1 MTTFND
7 LGLITPLQQALAEEN
22 YTTPT
27 PIQAQAIPY
36 LLQGRDLLGLAQ
48 TGTGKT
54 AAFTLPTLQRLMEK
68 KTRPAPKQ
76 TRVLVLCPTRELAVQ
91 IQESIQ
97 TYGRHLPVRSTMIFG
112 GVTQFSQVRA
122 MQRGIEIVVATPGRL
137 RDLINQGHVDLK
149 AVEVLI
155 LDEADRMLDMGF
167 MPEIKKIVALVP
179 KQRQTLLFSATM
191 PREISDLAYGLLN
204 EPVRVEVAPVSSTA
218 ERVEQKLYH
227 VTKNNKRALLAHVLR
242 TEPVERALLFTRTKH
257 GADRVA
263 ENLEKDGFK
272 AAVIHGNKSQN
283 ARQRALSDLKTGR
296 INLLIATD
304 IAARGIDVDGVTHV
318 INVDLPVEP
327 ESYVHRIGR
336 TARAGASGIALSFCD
351 VEERAYLRDIEK
363 ITRQPIPVVEE
374 HPYNG
379 DLPPLNIVGPK
390 PKRGGGRDG
399 GRDGGGRQDRKPR
412 SGQAQRKRQDSRR
425 DDETVFVANAKGD
438 DARRDG
444 RGRDNRRPDGN
455 RQEGDRAA
463 SPRSNSQ
470 RPAARRDD
478 HRSEPRRADEKRGDR
493 PDHRADHSPR
503 VDHKRNDVVRGD
515 RPLRQDRPER
525 TRSDRN
531 LSQPAA
537 MMRELEAREGQP
549 RRERAEPRQGE
560 ARGRDDRHHHA
571 ASGKPANRNHQQG
584 GHRQDGQRST
594 GPRNAG
600 GQQKL
605 KRGPSHA

>member
-7 LGLITPLQQALAEEN
+7 LGLIAPLTQALVEEN

-27 PIQAQAIPY
+27 PIQEQAIPY

-68 KTRPAPKQ
+68 KVRPAPKT
-76 TRVLVLCPTRELAVQ
+76 TRVLILCPTRELAVQ
-91 IQESIQ
+91 IQESIH
-97 TYGRHLPVRSTMIFG
+97 TYGRHLPLRSTMIFG
-112 GVTQFSQVRA
+112 GVSQFSQVRA
-122 MQRGIEIVVATPGRL
+122 MQRGVELVVATPGRL
-137 RDLINQGHVDLK
+137 RDLINQGHIDLK
-149 AVEVLI
+149 SVEVLI

-191 PREISDLAYGLLN
+191 PREISDLAYGLLTD
-204 EPVRVEVAPVSSTA
+204 PVRVEVAPVSSTA

-318 INVDLPVEP
+318 INIDLPVEP

-336 TARAGASGIALSFCD
+336 TARAGASGIALSFCE

-363 ITRQPIPVVEE
+363 LTRQPIPVVEE
-374 HPYNG
+374 HPFTG
-379 DLPPLNIVGPK
+379 DLPPLHIVGPK
-390 PKRGGGRDG
+390 PKRGGGREG
-399 GRDGGGRQDRKPR
+399 GRDSGPRQDRNPR
-412 SGQAQRKRQDSRR
+412 GGQAQRKRQDPRR
-425 DDETVFVANAKGD
+425 QQEDTAFFADVKGVEP
-438 DARRDG
+438 RREAHSPEG
-444 RGRDNRRPDGN
+444 Q
-455 RQEGDRAA
+455 RQ
-463 SPRSNSQ
+463 NSH

-478 HRSEPRRADEKRGDR
+478 TRRPEGKR
-493 PDHRADHSPR
+493 PDQRTDA
-503 VDHKRNDVVRGD
+503 VRGD
-515 RPLRQDRPER
+515 RPVRQDQPER
-525 TRSDRN
+525 SRGNRGDGS

-549 RRERAEPRQGE
+549 RRER
-560 ARGRDDRHHHA
+560 DDRTHHHA
-571 ASGKPANRNHQQG
+571 AKTTPGNRNHRAD
-584 GHRQDGQRST
+584 GHRTDAARTDGPRSSS

-600 GQQKL
+600 AGKPSGQQKL
-605 KRGPSHA
+605 KRDGAQRAR

>member
-1 MTTFND
+1 LTTKTFAE
-7 LGLITPLQQALAEEN
+7 LGLIAPLTQALAEEN

-27 PIQAQAIPY
+27 PIQAQSIPH
-36 LLQGRDLLGLAQ
+36 LLAGRDLLGLAQ

-68 KTRPAPKQ
+68 KLRPAPKT
-76 TRVLVLCPTRELAVQ
+76 TRVLILCPTRELAVQ

-97 TYGRHLPVRSTMIFG
+97 TYGRHLPIRSTMIFG

-122 MQRGIEIVVATPGRL
+122 MARGIEIVVATPGRL

-191 PREISDLAYGLLN
+191 PREISDLAYGLLTN
-204 EPVRVEVAPVSSTA
+204 PERVEVAPVSSTA

-227 VTKNNKRALLAHVLR
+227 VTKNNKRGLLAHILR

-263 ENLEKDGFK
+263 ENLEKDGFQ

-283 ARQRALSDLKTGR
+283 ARQRALGDLKSGR
-296 INLLIATD
+296 IKLLIATD

-318 INVDLPVEP
+318 FNVDLPVEP

-363 ITRQPIPVVEE
+363 ITRQAIPVVED
-374 HPYNG
+374 HPYTA
-379 DLPPLNIVGPK
+379 DLPPLHIVGPK
-390 PKRGGGRDG
+390 PKRGGGGREGGRGGDRDG
-399 GRDGGGRQDRKPR
+399 GPRQDRKPR
-412 SGQAQRKRQDSRR
+412 PGQAAHKRQDPRRR
-425 DDETVFVANAKGD
+425 DEDTTFFADLKGEQP
-438 DARRDG
+438 RR
-444 RGRDNRRPDGN
+444 
-455 RQEGDRAA
+455 EA
-463 SPRSNSQ
+463 
-470 RPAARRDD
+470 RPADRQPRGERPASGERAPQRGQRVDQ
-478 HRSEPRRADEKRGDR
+478 RNEPRRATDSRPARREDRG
-493 PDHRADHSPR
+493 
-503 VDHKRNDVVRGD
+503 
-515 RPLRQDRPER
+515 
-525 TRSDRN
+525 

-549 RRERAEPRQGE
+549 RRGREGGRPDGHPAA
-560 ARGRDDRHHHA
+560 ARGRDGQHHSA
-571 ASGKPANRNHQQG
+571 AKAKPGNRNHRPDG
-584 GHRQDGQRST
+584 NRNDGQRST

-600 GQQKL
+600 GQSKL
-605 KRGPSHA
+605 KRSGQSHA

>member
-1 MTTFND
+1 MTTFTD
-7 LGLITPLQQALAEEN
+7 LGLIAPLTQALAEEN
-22 YTTPT
+22 YVTPT
-27 PIQAQAIPY
+27 PIQAQSIPH
-36 LLQGRDLLGLAQ
+36 LLAGRDLLGLAQ

-68 KTRPAPKQ
+68 KLRPAPKT
-76 TRVLVLCPTRELAVQ
+76 TRVLILCPTRELAVQ

-97 TYGRHLPVRSTMIFG
+97 TYGRHLPIRSTMIFG

-149 AVEVLI
+149 SVEVLI

-167 MPEIKKIVALVP
+167 MPEIRKIVALVP

-191 PREISDLAYGLLN
+191 PREISDLAYGLLTD
-204 EPVRVEVAPVSSTA
+204 PVRVEVAPVSSTA

-283 ARQRALSDLKTGR
+283 ARQRALGDLKSGR

-318 INVDLPVEP
+318 INIDLPVEP

-336 TARAGASGIALSFCD
+336 TARAGASGIALSFCE

-363 ITRQPIPVVEE
+363 ITRQAIPVVEE
-374 HPYNG
+374 HPFNG
-379 DLPPLNIVGPK
+379 DLPPLHVVGPK
-390 PKRGGGRDG
+390 PKRGGNRMGGQNNDRDG
-399 GRDGGGRQDRKPR
+399 GRGERKPR
-412 SGQAQRKRQDSRR
+412 AGQAQRKRQDPRRQHDDAAFFAELKGEDRPQQPQERR
-425 DDETVFVANAKGD
+425 DRSASKPQAQRRDENRRGDGAARQDGQRQRDARQPQRSQAPQGRHPRGD
-438 DARRDG
+438 D
-444 RGRDNRRPDGN
+444 
-455 RQEGDRAA
+455 RQ
-463 SPRSNSQ
+463 
-470 RPAARRDD
+470 
-478 HRSEPRRADEKRGDR
+478 
-493 PDHRADHSPR
+493 
-503 VDHKRNDVVRGD
+503 
-515 RPLRQDRPER
+515 
-525 TRSDRN
+525 

-537 MMRELEAREGQP
+537 MMRELEAREIQP
-549 RRERAEPRQGE
+549 RRDREGERQQHSRSHAPARQGE
-560 ARGRDDRHHHA
+560 SRQAESRGRDERNHHSA
-571 ASGKPANRNHQQG
+571 AKNQKGERQHQQG
-584 GHRQDGQRST
+584 GRRQDGQRSS

-605 KRGPSHA
+605 KRNHG